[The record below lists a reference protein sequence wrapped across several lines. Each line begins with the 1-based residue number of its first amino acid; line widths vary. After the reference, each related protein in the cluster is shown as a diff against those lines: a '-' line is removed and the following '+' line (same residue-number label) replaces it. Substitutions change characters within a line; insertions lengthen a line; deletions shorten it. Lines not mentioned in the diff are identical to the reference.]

1 MNSILE
7 AQLLKYDTSSLEKK
21 ENALKELVQEITLC
35 GLAKGKFFD
44 KAAFYGGTALRI
56 FYGLDR
62 FSEDLDFALFKEDL
76 NFDLRTYFPFVAK
89 ELKYYG
95 LNRNVEQKA
104 KSNRSNIQSEFVKG
118 NTLTQRRTV
127 FPESPEIKK
136 IVSNQVL
143 KVKFEVDI
151 HPALGAR
158 YETKYSLFP
167 FPYQIKVFDAPSLF
181 SGKIH
186 AIICRNWQNRVKGRD
201 LYDYLFYLA
210 RSIPFNLEYLQKKLE
225 QTGVIA
231 NNVLLNLEEVKTL
244 LRERFNKI
252 DFKAAKEDVKPFLQ
266 HAEVLDS
273 WSKELFIAVTENLN
287 CSK

>member
-1 MNSILE
+1 M
-7 AQLLKYDTSSLEKK
+7 
-21 ENALKELVQEITLC
+21 
-35 GLAKGKFFD
+35 
-44 KAAFYGGTALRI
+44 
-56 FYGLDR
+56 
-62 FSEDLDFALFKEDL
+62 
-76 NFDLRTYFPFVAK
+76 
-89 ELKYYG
+89 
-95 LNRNVEQKA
+95 
-104 KSNRSNIQSEFVKG
+104 
-118 NTLTQRRTV
+118 
-127 FPESPEIKK
+127 
-136 IVSNQVL
+136 
-143 KVKFEVDI
+143 
-151 HPALGAR
+151 
-158 YETKYSLFP
+158 
-167 FPYQIKVFDAPSLF
+167 FDAPSLF

-231 NNVLLNLEEVKTL
+231 HNVLLNLEEVKTL